1 MVTSTAENVESHS
14 IDIIPAEERFGRPR
28 QLAPFW
34 FAANQ
39 QFLTLVTG
47 VLAVVLGLNLFWAI
61 VAIVLGN
68 LFGTVFMAYHSAQGP
83 TLGVTQMIQ
92 SRGQFGFYGAFFL
105 FVGAFFLQF
114 GFYASA
120 TALSGDALNTL
131 DRSITVPAGI
141 IIIAIPTLVLAVL
154 GYRWLHAWQRWASIG
169 LLVVFAVVT
178 VQTAAVATRIG
189 LPAHSFSTAAP
200 NWGTFLAVVSVSATY
215 AITWA
220 PFVSDYSRYLPA
232 ESSVRSCFGWTYL
245 GTVVSCVWL
254 EVLGSVTVVLYPKL
268 STAAALD
275 KISGAWLLVI
285 LAISMIGA
293 ATTNLYS
300 GMVALATAASTWW
313 TPRRSAA
320 VRVVGVGIT
329 FVAGLVIALTGYAS
343 FLNNFTNFLLVLAFI
358 FIPWTAVN
366 LADFYLVRRGR
377 YDPRSFFT
385 PKGIY
390 GGWVWQALLAYFVGL
405 LMQVPFIDQAFYVGP
420 LVAALGGADIS
431 WIVGIVVPGVLYVL
445 LARRWPPA
453 GNEVAPSSLADAAPS
468 GLFPQPATEIA
479 P

>member
-1 MVTSTAENVESHS
+1 MVTSTTESVESHS
-14 IDIIPAEERFGRPR
+14 IDVIPAEERYGRPW

-39 QFLTLVTG
+39 QFLTVVTG
-47 VLAVVLGLNLFWAI
+47 VLAVVLGLNLFWAV

-68 LFGTVFMAYHSAQGP
+68 LLGTVFMAYHSAQGP

-131 DRSITVPAGI
+131 YSGISVPAGI
-141 IIIAIPTLVLAVL
+141 VIIAIPTLALAVL
-154 GYRWLHAWQRWASIG
+154 GYRWLHAWQRWASMV
-169 LLVVFAVVT
+169 LFVVFVIVT
-178 VQTAAVATRIG
+178 VQTAVVAARIG

-220 PFVSDYSRYLPA
+220 PFVSDYSRYLPK

-254 EVLGSVTVVLYPKL
+254 EILGSVTVVLYPKL

-329 FVAGLVIALTGYAS
+329 FVAGFVIALTGYSS
-343 FLNNFTNFLLVLAFI
+343 FLENFTNFLLVLAFI

-366 LADFYLVRRGR
+366 LADFYIVRRGQ
-377 YDPRSFFT
+377 YDSRSFFT

-390 GGWVWQALLAYFVGL
+390 GGWAWQALLAYFVGL
-405 LMQVPFIDQAFYVGP
+405 LMQIPFIDQAFFVGP
-420 LVAALGGADIS
+420 LVASLGGADIS
-431 WIVGIVVPGVLYVL
+431 WIVGIVVPGGLYVL
-445 LARRWPPA
+445 LAQRWPPVGVEILGA
-453 GNEVAPSSLADAAPS
+453 VAESGVPSGSFAPPAPEVAP
-468 GLFPQPATEIA
+468 
-479 P
+479 